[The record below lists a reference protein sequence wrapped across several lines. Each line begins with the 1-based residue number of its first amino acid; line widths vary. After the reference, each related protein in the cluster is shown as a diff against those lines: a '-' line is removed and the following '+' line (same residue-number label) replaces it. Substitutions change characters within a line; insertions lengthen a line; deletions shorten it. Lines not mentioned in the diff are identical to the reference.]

1 MAEKMDGRESFPKT
15 GLLLVGM
22 GMGSLSGM
30 TVEAQAAAKAADHR
44 RYEAYTALW
53 PEDELMRL
61 EERVGSIQ
69 RVMRPEVEEPEELF
83 ALAEGSLVALLI
95 VGDPLQATTHVDL
108 QLRALDAGIDCRV
121 IHGISITTV
130 VTGAVGLSNYK
141 FGRQTTLTYPY
152 GDWIATSPME
162 VLASNWEQN
171 LHTLALL
178 DLDPTGLGTGD
189 QRPMKPEDA
198 VQSMR
203 LMWDKLQ
210 ETVDEPLSEDYV
222 RLAFRQMATKLYLQQ
237 NFDDIPVVL
246 CADMGTLEQS
256 IVTTTLGALGEEK
269 GGRLNCLVF
278 PAGTGEVEEKAV
290 LRWKRGE

>member
-1 MAEKMDGRESFPKT
+1 MAASESPSLPET

-22 GMGSLSGM
+22 GMGRLEGM
-30 TVEAQAAAKAADHR
+30 TQEALDAATKADHR

-53 PEDELMRL
+53 PEAELTRL
-61 EERVGSIQ
+61 ESVIGSVQ
-69 RVMRPEVEEPEELF
+69 RVMRPEVEEPDELF
-83 ALAEGSLVALLI
+83 ALAKQSLVALLV

-108 QLRALDAGIDCRV
+108 QLRAREMGVKCRV
-121 IHGISITTV
+121 FHGISITSV

-152 GDWIATSPME
+152 GDWIATSPLE

-189 QRPMKPEDA
+189 QRPMRPEDA
-198 VQSMR
+198 VESMR
-203 LMWDKLQ
+203 LMWKKLQ
-210 ETVDEPLSEDYV
+210 ETGDEPLSEDYV

-237 NFDDIPVVL
+237 NFDEIPVVL
-246 CADMGTLEQS
+246 CADMGTPDQS

-269 GGRLNCLVF
+269 GGRLNSLIF
-278 PAGTGEVEEKAV
+278 PAGTGEIEEKAV

>member
-1 MAEKMDGRESFPKT
+1 MAATDSESNPLPET

-22 GMGSLSGM
+22 GMGRLEGM
-30 TVEAQAAAKAADHR
+30 TQEALDAATKADHR

-53 PEDELMRL
+53 PEAELVRL
-61 EERVGSIQ
+61 ETVIGPVQ
-69 RVMRPEVEEPEELF
+69 RVMRPEVEEPDELF
-83 ALAEGSLVALLI
+83 ALAKQSLVALLV

-108 QLRALDAGIDCRV
+108 QLRAQEMGVECRV
-121 IHGISITTV
+121 FHGISITSV

-152 GDWIATSPME
+152 GDWIATSPLD
-162 VLASNWEQN
+162 VIASNWEQH

-189 QRPMKPEDA
+189 QRPMRPEDA

-203 LMWDKLQ
+203 LMWEKVQ
-210 ETVDEPLSEDYV
+210 ETADESLSEGDV
-222 RLAFRQMATKLYLQQ
+222 HLTFRQMATKRYVQQ
-237 NFDDIPVVL
+237 NFDDIAVVL
-246 CADMGTLEQS
+246 CADMGTPEQS
-256 IVTTTLGALGEEK
+256 IITTTLGALGEEK
-269 GGRLNCLVF
+269 GGRLNSLIF
-278 PAGTGEVEEKAV
+278 PAATGEVEEKAV

>member
-53 PEDELMRL
+53 PEDELARL
-61 EERVGSIQ
+61 EELVGPIQ

-83 ALAEGSLVALLI
+83 ALAERSLVALLV

-108 QLRALDAGIDCRV
+108 QLRALEAGIDCRV
-121 IHGISITTV
+121 MHGISITTV

-210 ETVDEPLSEDYV
+210 ETADEPLSEDYV
-222 RLAFRQMATKLYLQQ
+222 RLAFRQMATKLYVQQ

-246 CADMGTLEQS
+246 CADMGTSDQS
-256 IVTTTLGALGEEK
+256 IVTTTLGALGEER

>member
-1 MAEKMDGRESFPKT
+1 MAASESPSLPET

-22 GMGSLSGM
+22 GMGRLEGM
-30 TVEAQAAAKAADHR
+30 TQEALDAATKADHR

-53 PEDELMRL
+53 PETELTRL
-61 EERVGSIQ
+61 EEVIGSVQ
-69 RVMRPEVEEPEELF
+69 RVMRPEVEEPHELF
-83 ALAEGSLVALLI
+83 ALAKQSLVALLV

-108 QLRALDAGIDCRV
+108 QLRAQEMGVECRV
-121 IHGISITTV
+121 FHGISITSV

-152 GDWIATSPME
+152 GDRIATSPLE

-189 QRPMKPEDA
+189 QRPMRPEDA

-203 LMWDKLQ
+203 LMWKKLQ

-246 CADMGTLEQS
+246 CADMGTPDQS
-256 IVTTTLGALGEEK
+256 IVTTTLGALGEEI
-269 GGRLNCLVF
+269 GGRLNSLIF

>member
-1 MAEKMDGRESFPKT
+1 MAASESPSLPET

-22 GMGSLSGM
+22 GMGRLEGM
-30 TVEAQAAAKAADHR
+30 TQEALDAATKADHR

-53 PEDELMRL
+53 PETELTRL
-61 EERVGSIQ
+61 EEVIGSVQ
-69 RVMRPEVEEPEELF
+69 RVMRPEVEEPHELF
-83 ALAEGSLVALLI
+83 ALAKQSLVALLV

-108 QLRALDAGIDCRV
+108 QLRAQEMGVECRV
-121 IHGISITTV
+121 FHGISITSV

-152 GDWIATSPME
+152 GDWIATSPLE

-189 QRPMKPEDA
+189 QRPMRPEDA
-198 VQSMR
+198 VESMR
-203 LMWDKLQ
+203 LMWKKLQ

-246 CADMGTLEQS
+246 CADMGTPDQS
-256 IVTTTLGALGEEK
+256 IVTTTLGALGEEI
-269 GGRLNCLVF
+269 GGRLNSLIF

>member
-1 MAEKMDGRESFPKT
+1 MAASKSPSLPET

-22 GMGSLSGM
+22 GMGRLEGM
-30 TVEAQAAAKAADHR
+30 TQEALDAATKADHR

-53 PEDELMRL
+53 PEAELARL
-61 EERVGSIQ
+61 ESVVGSVQ
-69 RVMRPEVEEPEELF
+69 RVMRPEVEEPDELF
-83 ALAEGSLVALLI
+83 ALAKQSLVALLV

-108 QLRALDAGIDCRV
+108 QLRAQEMGVECRV
-121 IHGISITTV
+121 FHGISIPSV

-152 GDWIATSPME
+152 GDWIATSPLE

-189 QRPMKPEDA
+189 QRPMRPEDA

-203 LMWDKLQ
+203 LMWNKLQ

-237 NFDDIPVVL
+237 NFDDIRVVL
-246 CADMGTLEQS
+246 CADMGTPDQS
-256 IVTTTLGALGEEK
+256 VVTTTLGSLGEEK
-269 GGRLNCLVF
+269 GGRLNSLIF

>member
-53 PEDELMRL
+53 PEDELTRL

-83 ALAEGSLVALLI
+83 ALAERSLVALLI

-203 LMWDKLQ
+203 LMWEKLQ
-210 ETVDEPLSEDYV
+210 ETADEPLSEDYV

-246 CADMGTLEQS
+246 CADMGTPDQS

>member
-1 MAEKMDGRESFPKT
+1 MAATDSESNPLPET

-22 GMGSLSGM
+22 GMGRLEGM
-30 TVEAQAAAKAADHR
+30 TQEALDAATKADHR

-53 PEDELMRL
+53 PEAELVRL
-61 EERVGSIQ
+61 ETVIGPVQ
-69 RVMRPEVEEPEELF
+69 RVMRPEVEEPDELF
-83 ALAEGSLVALLI
+83 ALAKQSLVALLV

-108 QLRALDAGIDCRV
+108 QLRAQEMGVECRV
-121 IHGISITTV
+121 FHGISITSV

-152 GDWIATSPME
+152 GDWIATSPLD
-162 VLASNWEQN
+162 VIASNWEQH

-189 QRPMKPEDA
+189 QRPMRPEDA

-203 LMWDKLQ
+203 LMWEKVQ
-210 ETVDEPLSEDYV
+210 ETADESLSEGDV
-222 RLAFRQMATKLYLQQ
+222 HLTFRQMATKRYVQQ

-246 CADMGTLEQS
+246 CADMGTPEQS
-256 IVTTTLGALGEEK
+256 IITTTLGALGEEK
-269 GGRLNCLVF
+269 GGRLNSLIF
-278 PAGTGEVEEKAV
+278 PAATGEVEEKAV